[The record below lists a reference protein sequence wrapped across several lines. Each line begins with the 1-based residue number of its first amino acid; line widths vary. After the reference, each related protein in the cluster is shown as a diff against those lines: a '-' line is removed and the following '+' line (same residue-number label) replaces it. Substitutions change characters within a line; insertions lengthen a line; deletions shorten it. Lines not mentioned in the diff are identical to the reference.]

1 MEEKN
6 VLEEGL
12 IKYLGRI
19 LPGNIDRVTY
29 TLLKDGISIDYMIDN
44 ITANL
49 AKYSLGESSIK
60 PFLESL
66 NSIRTKESRLLRNL
80 GKRVNDRKL
89 IFNERK
95 ESPDCN
101 TILAYFAAWVAS
113 KVAPKNFQF
122 VRELVIL
129 MQMLRTVLNKHGQ
142 KYTGKSSKQAT
153 PDADAEFC
161 SGTKIGVV
169 LYLSSLFISEL
180 FPVLYEKQRQIW
192 YSAWPNRQAKHPL
205 LRGLI

>member
-1 MEEKN
+1 MEEEAEIEDKN
-6 VLEEGL
+6 AMEEGL
-12 IKYLGRI
+12 VKYLGRI
-19 LPGNIDRVTY
+19 LPGNIDSVTSASI
-29 TLLKDGISIDYMIDN
+29 KDGISIDYMIDN
-44 ITANL
+44 ITANQ

-89 IFNERK
+89 MFSERK

-129 MQMLRTVLNKHGQ
+129 MQMIRTVLNKHGQ
-142 KYTGKSSKQAT
+142 KYIGKSSKQGL
-153 PDADAEFC
+153 PDGEAEFC
-161 SGTKIGVV
+161 SGTKIGVM

-180 FPVLYEKQRQIW
+180 FPVFYEKQRQIW
-192 YSAWPNRQAKHPL
+192 
-205 LRGLI
+205 